1 MEKWWRPTWEGME
14 ELNRY
19 YLWACIAMP
28 RCHMLHTSCLAAVRG
43 RPALQKWSWSRWG
56 MRQSHLSCDMSS
68 YYNGT
73 WSTASSVCTMQL
85 SPSRLGLLLSSL
97 DTNSLPAA
105 DAGQKSLQQ
114 FQLIGC
120 SHLAWIPIS
129 WPSQYCYCELGRR
142 VFTDTL
148 IKIINV
154 LRHQIFPL
162 INPKDY

>member
-1 MEKWWRPTWEGME
+1 MRSSVNIICKLALHR
-14 ELNRY
+14 N
-19 YLWACIAMP
+19 AKMP
-28 RCHMLHTSCLAAVRG
+28 HATYKLLGCSTRE
-43 RPALQKWSWSRWG
+43 WSWSRWG
-56 MRQSHLSCDMSS
+56 MRQSHLSCDKSS

-85 SPSRLGLLLSSL
+85 SLTRLGLLLSSL
-97 DTNSLPAA
+97 DTNSLPAT
-105 DAGQKSLQQ
+105 DPGQKSLQQ
-114 FQLIGC
+114 FQVIGC

-129 WPSQYCYCELGRR
+129 RPSQYCYCELGRR

>member
-1 MEKWWRPTWEGME
+1 MGWRSLVDIICELASQCQDATCYIQAAWLQYEGDPHYRSGAGHGEAWGSPTSVV
-14 ELNRY
+14 
-19 YLWACIAMP
+19 
-28 RCHMLHTSCLAAVRG
+28 TS
-43 RPALQKWSWSRWG
+43 
-56 MRQSHLSCDMSS
+56 HH
-68 YYNGT
+68 YNGT

-85 SPSRLGLLLSSL
+85 SLTRLGLLLSSL
-97 DTNSLPAA
+97 DTNSLPAT
-105 DAGQKSLQQ
+105 DPGQKSLQQ

-129 WPSQYCYCELGRR
+129 RPSQYCYCELGRR

-154 LRHQIFPL
+154 LRYQIFPL